1 MFVIRTR
8 KESMIEDKDMQ
19 IQKKQYNYYDYNLN
33 KAHLS
38 IATVKK
44 LSMAITGVVFS
55 VLVSS
60 SRGEA
65 HVVDLP
71 PIDSPPIDFPKVTS
85 PPTGEAFD
93 FPEVTPNPDP
103 SPVFF
108 AEGEQINFL
117 KTTEDTGGQYT
128 LLDITIPPGGGPP
141 PHIHYNSD
149 EWFYF
154 IDEGFTLYLGEER
167 YPEGV
172 IPGINA
178 PKGNVYAMNAK
189 PGTLFYS
196 PRGQIHSHTN
206 TGTTPARE
214 LIIARPSSDLDN
226 WFKLGGVPI
235 TDPSNLPALDFSKLA
250 SATSVAPDYGLSL
263 SSNFGEFID
272 KVYSDVPDEIVKN
285 NRADELIALLSNN
298 ARPVPE
304 SSSGLGV
311 LAFGAFCAISILKR
325 KHKSVSRVATVAPKT
340 TQNCSNQGN
349 QEKMATCVVRK

>member
-1 MFVIRTR
+1 M
-8 KESMIEDKDMQ
+8 
-19 IQKKQYNYYDYNLN
+19 
-33 KAHLS
+33 
-38 IATVKK
+38 ATVKK
-44 LSMAITGVVFS
+44 LSMAITGVVFF

-65 HVVDLP
+65 QLV
-71 PIDSPPIDFPKVTS
+71 DFPKVTS

-93 FPEVTPNPDP
+93 FPEVIPNPNPP
-103 SPVFF
+103 SPVLF
-108 AEGEQINFL
+108 ADGEQISFL

-128 LLDITIPPGGGPP
+128 LLEVIVPPGGGPP
-141 PHIHYNSD
+141 PHIHRNSD

-154 IDEGFTLYLGEER
+154 IDEGFTLYMGHET

-178 PKGNVYAMNAK
+178 PKANIHAINAK
-189 PGTLFYS
+189 PGTLFYF
-196 PRGQIHSHTN
+196 PRNHIHSFTN
-206 TGTTPARE
+206 TGTKPARE
-214 LIIARPSSDLDN
+214 LIVARPSSELDK
-226 WFKLGGVPI
+226 WFQIGGVPI

-250 SATSVAPDYGLSL
+250 LAVSVGPNYGLTF
-263 SSNFGEFID
+263 SSNFGEFVD
-272 KVYSDVPDEIVKN
+272 KVDSDFPEEMVKD
-285 NRADELIALLSNN
+285 NRADELIALLDNN

-349 QEKMATCVVRK
+349 QEKMATCGVRK